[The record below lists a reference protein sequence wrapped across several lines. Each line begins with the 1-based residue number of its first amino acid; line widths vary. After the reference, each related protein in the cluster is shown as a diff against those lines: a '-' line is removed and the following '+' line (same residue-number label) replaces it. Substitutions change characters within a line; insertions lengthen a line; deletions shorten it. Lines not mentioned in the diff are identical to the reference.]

1 MTFSIVIATY
11 QRKNGTT
18 PFYLKRAIDSVFSQT
33 YKNFKIIIIGDRYE
47 DNDEFNKI
55 CSQYDEQKIYYE
67 NLPVAAERDKY
78 NDKWLVWK
86 YGGTKSYNYGI
97 EKAIQMGYDY
107 ICHLDH
113 DDEWY
118 PNHLSS
124 LYDAIIKTN
133 SMWLC
138 TKSEYV
144 SNNILPVVN
153 SDLELIPFYP
163 IPEGLVHSSV
173 CINFKKLPLR
183 YINVYEETG
192 ISGLPGDAD
201 LWKRISDY
209 FKQNNLVGTL
219 VNKVTCR
226 HKEEGHERN

>member
-11 QRKNGTT
+11 QRKNGST

-133 SMWLC
+133 YALDS
-138 TKSEYV
+138 
-144 SNNILPVVN
+144 
-153 SDLELIPFYP
+153 
-163 IPEGLVHSSV
+163 
-173 CINFKKLPLR
+173 
-183 YINVYEETG
+183 
-192 ISGLPGDAD
+192 
-201 LWKRISDY
+201 
-209 FKQNNLVGTL
+209 
-219 VNKVTCR
+219 
-226 HKEEGHERN
+226 

>member
-1 MTFSIVIATY
+1 MTFSIVITTY
-11 QRKNGTT
+11 QRKDGST

-33 YKNFKIIIIGDRYE
+33 YQNFKIIIIGDRYE
-47 DNDEFNKI
+47 DNNEFNKI
-55 CSQYDEQKIYYE
+55 CSQYDNQKIYYE
-67 NLPVAAERDKY
+67 NLPIAAERDKY

-97 EKAIQMGYDY
+97 EISIQMGYDY
-107 ICHLDH
+107 VCHLDH

-124 LYDAIIKTN
+124 LHNAIIKTN
-133 SMWLC
+133 SIWLC

-144 SNNILPVVN
+144 SNRILPNIN

-163 IPEGLVHSSV
+163 IAEGLIHSSV

-226 HKEEGHERN
+226 HVEEGYERK

>member
-1 MTFSIVIATY
+1 MTFSIVITTY
-11 QRKNGTT
+11 QRKDGST

-33 YKNFKIIIIGDRYE
+33 YQNFKIIIIGDRYE
-47 DNDEFNKI
+47 DNNEFNKI
-55 CSQYDEQKIYYE
+55 CSQYDNQKIYYE
-67 NLPVAAERDKY
+67 NLPIAAERDKY

-97 EKAIQMGYDY
+97 ETSIQMGYDY
-107 ICHLDH
+107 VCHLDH

-124 LYDAIIKTN
+124 LHNAIIKTN
-133 SMWLC
+133 SIWLC

-144 SNNILPVVN
+144 SNRILPNIN

-163 IPEGLVHSSV
+163 IAEGLIHSSV

-226 HKEEGHERN
+226 HVEEGYERK